1 MSQAEKIGFQ
11 AEVKQLLNLVTNA
24 LYSNREIFLRELISN
39 ASDAQDR
46 LKFEALSN
54 SGLYENDSELKIWI
68 DFDKDKRTIT
78 IRDNGVGMS
87 KDEVKANLGTIA
99 KSGTREFLKSL
110 SSEKAK
116 NTNVIGQFGVGFY
129 SGFVV
134 AEKVV
139 VNTRRAGLPSDQGVY
154 WESTGEGEYLVKDID
169 KPQRGTE
176 IILHLKEDKDFDEFL
191 DDWRLKNIIKKYSDH
206 IVLPIEMKGEIV
218 NRAQALWTVSKSSI
232 KEDEYN
238 EFYKYISHDYE
249 NPLAWIHSKVEGKT
263 EYTILLFI
271 PSHAPFDIW
280 NRDQHKGVKLYI
292 RRVFIMDDAE
302 QLLPN
307 YLRFVKGVV
316 DSNDL
321 PLNISREILQYNK
334 TIDVIRGAII
344 KRVLNMLEN
353 MATNDP
359 TKYQLFWKE
368 FGQILKEGPAEDLA
382 NKDTIANLLRF
393 NSTFASEQ
401 LTSLEEYI
409 ARKPDQENIYYIVAE
424 NINTAKNSPHLEV
437 FRKNN
442 IEVLLMTDRIDEWLL
457 THLQEFKGKK
467 FQRVSQGSLDLDKV
481 EAQKNPEKIKDLN
494 EEFTDIIGRMQE
506 ILKEQVKE
514 VRLSERLLDFPSC
527 LVSADENAMSIHLQ
541 RLLQASGQNVPM
553 TKPILEINA
562 EHRLIE
568 RIKNESDEQKFA
580 DWTQILYSQAL
591 LAEGGQLDDPASF
604 VKRLNSLMV

>member
-353 MATNDP
+353 MAANDP